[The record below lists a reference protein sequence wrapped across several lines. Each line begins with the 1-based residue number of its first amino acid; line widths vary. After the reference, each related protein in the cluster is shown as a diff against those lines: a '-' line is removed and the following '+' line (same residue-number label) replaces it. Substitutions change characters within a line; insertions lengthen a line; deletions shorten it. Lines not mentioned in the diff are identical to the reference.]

1 LLVSLLSVFLLS
13 FLVSAH
19 EGPPYPI
26 LVDQP
31 TDFGTFSIWTDPDV
45 GEGTFILWIDGTSA
59 KVQEFTAEM
68 ISQSHKNR
76 ETPQTYAAQRDPSL
90 ETEQSRIAFVGKIPF
105 DHEGKWQVEF
115 LLKGGGSQYAQTI
128 DVDVTPPGPTQAEFF
143 IYLVPFLVLG
153 VLWALHALKRK
164 SV

>member
-1 LLVSLLSVFLLS
+1 MLVNLISVILLS
-13 FLVSAH
+13 FSVSAH

-31 TDFGTFSIWTDPDV
+31 TEFGELSIWTDPDV
-45 GEGTFILWIDGTSA
+45 GEGTFILWIDATKA
-59 KVQEFTAEM
+59 KVQDFVAEM
-68 ISQSHKNR
+68 VSQSHKNR
-76 ETPQTYAAQRDPSL
+76 ETPQAYAAQRDSTL
-90 ETEQSRIAFVGKIPF
+90 GNEQGRIAFVGKIPF

-153 VLWALHALKRK
+153 VLWALHAVKRK